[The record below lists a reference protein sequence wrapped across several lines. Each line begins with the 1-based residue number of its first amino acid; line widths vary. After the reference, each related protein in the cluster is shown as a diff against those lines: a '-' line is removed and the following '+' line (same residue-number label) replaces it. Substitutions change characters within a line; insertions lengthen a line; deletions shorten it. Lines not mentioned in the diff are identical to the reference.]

1 MFGMV
6 RETPQTELTPF
17 HPRSPYGCAKVFGH
31 NITVNYRESYG
42 LYACSG
48 ILFNHEGPWRGLEFV
63 TRKISNA
70 VARIKLG
77 LQENVALGN
86 LDAQR
91 DWGYAGDYV
100 KAMWLMMQQ
109 ERPDDYVVATGATH
123 SVREFLDLAFA
134 EVGIG
139 DWSKLVVRDPAMI
152 RPAEVDVLIGD
163 ASKART
169 TLGWQP
175 EVDFPGLVQMMVR
188 HDLAV
193 ESAKLSK

>member
-1 MFGMV
+1 
-6 RETPQTELTPF
+6 
-17 HPRSPYGCAKVFGH
+17 
-31 NITVNYRESYG
+31 
-42 LYACSG
+42 
-48 ILFNHEGPWRGLEFV
+48 V

-77 LQENVALGN
+77 LQDHVALGN

-100 KAMWLMMQQ
+100 KAMWMMMQQ
-109 ERPDDYVVATGATH
+109 DNPDDFVVATGVTH

-163 ASKART
+163 ATKARK